1 MEEHMADTAGASYLV
16 LSDMHF
22 GTIESSINE
31 LRYRDPLIRHI
42 VANAPW
48 QEIIFTGDLLDV
60 NLSTLT
66 RAIEG
71 GTWPGLP
78 APLFGFREFIYTL
91 DARMRE
97 STPPRTLRDVTRQW
111 VYVPGNHDY
120 KIWDLLA
127 TRMIF
132 EDVIASG
139 RPIDRG
145 STPLKKYRW
154 VGDQSFFAG
163 IFQPYRAASD
173 VIVEYPNHEIAFK
186 QDQESMVLTHGH
198 YLDPVQTR
206 GNGLSDQLQSA
217 KDPMEVEQLVRKI
230 FIETAQFQT
239 MANAVSFTKGFRNF
253 FKELARPDGWKNK
266 LRKLWKQTGEWLTRA
281 FFPTETLRG
290 RPLSSAQLLNIECY
304 LERFCGYT
312 KVPRWFVFGHTHRQ
326 GIWKTNRLGIE
337 AYNAGSCYLDQG
349 MAITFATVRTDVED
363 RPKIELMGV
372 DLKGVMRTTHA
383 T

>member
-1 MEEHMADTAGASYLV
+1 MPDTAGANYLV

-22 GTIESSINE
+22 GTIESSMNE
-31 LRYRDPLIRHI
+31 LRYREPLIRYI

-48 QEIIFTGDLLDV
+48 REIIFTGDLLDV
-60 NLSTLT
+60 NLSTLI

-71 GTWPGLP
+71 GAWPGLP

-91 DARMRE
+91 DVQMRE
-97 STPPRTLRDVTRQW
+97 STPPRSLRDVSRQW

-127 TRMIF
+127 TRVIF

-139 RPIDRG
+139 RPIERG

-154 VGDQSFFAG
+154 VGNQSFFAG

-173 VIVEYPNHEIAFK
+173 VIVEYPNHEIPFK
-186 QDQESMVLTHGH
+186 QGQETMVLTHGH

-206 GNGLSDQLQSA
+206 GNGLSDQLQKA
-217 KDPMEVEQLVRKI
+217 TDPMEVERLVRKI

-253 FKELARPDGWKNK
+253 FNELAGPHGWKNR
-266 LRKLWKQTGEWLTRA
+266 LRKLWRQMGESVTRA

-290 RPLSSAQLLNIECY
+290 RSLSSAQLLDIECY
-304 LERFCGYT
+304 LETFCRYT
-312 KVPRWFVFGHTHRQ
+312 KLPRWFVFGHTHRQ
-326 GIWKTNRLGIE
+326 GIWKTSRLGIE
-337 AYNAGSCYLDQG
+337 VYNAGSCYLDQG
-349 MAITFATVRTDVED
+349 MAITFATIRTDGKGQPAVQLVG
-363 RPKIELMGV
+363 I
-372 DLKGVMRTTHA
+372 DLNGLMRTTQS